1 METLREFVRQY
12 VARLVR
18 WGIMSESPS
27 KGFVRMQGRE
37 HDADEPE
44 DQEVMRF
51 LQHYGLRSRPRAGSE
66 MAAVSVLGATNNRVC
81 VATETPG
88 TGPTD
93 QEDGEVEL
101 YSQFGQRVTLD
112 KDGQITITAKNAT
125 VLIDSAGNVTIDP
138 ASGKDLVLAGGSAK
152 VSREGDMADGGALS
166 VAIGMSGVTSVFYWE
181 PDSLVAT
188 TVPTF
193 PAKIPVKVKLGP
205 GAPHVKA

>member
-18 WGIMSESPS
+18 WGVMSESPS

-37 HDADEPE
+37 HDADVPD

-51 LQHYGLRSRPRAGSE
+51 LQQYGFRSRPRAGSE
-66 MAAVSVLGATNNRVC
+66 MAAISVLGASNNRVC

-88 TGPTD
+88 TGPQE

-101 YSQFGQRVTLD
+101 YAEFGQRVFFD
-112 KDGQITITAKNAT
+112 RDGQITITAKNAT
-125 VLIDSAGNVTIDP
+125 IRVDADGNITIDP
-138 ASGKDLVLAGGSAK
+138 ASGKDLVLAGGSAT

-166 VAIGMSGVTSVFYWE
+166 VALGMSGVINVLYWE
-181 PDSLVAT
+181 PGSVSAT
-188 TVPTF
+188 IVPTF
-193 PAKIPVKVKLGP
+193 PGNIPIKVKLGP